1 MTSMVLGGW
10 TGKERSSNIEDV
22 MMLKNDDVFFQ
33 QNYLLWGFNT

>member
-22 MMLKNDDVFFQ
+22 MMLKNDDVFFSTK
-33 QNYLLWGFNT
+33 LFAVGF